1 MQVWRNG
8 VNESGVVWVP
18 NTIRVLM
25 ADNGLKSY
33 ATDPV
38 SPFLMFKFLEASGF
52 CFVVFFYS
60 LGFDSFFLLLCVR
73 E

>member
-1 MQVWRNG
+1 MCKCLVWRNG
-8 VNESGVVWVP
+8 VSESGVVCGP
-18 NTIRVLM
+18 NTIQVLM

-33 ATDPV
+33 ATYPV

-52 CFVVFFYS
+52 FVFCS
-60 LGFDSFFLLLCVR
+60 LDFDSFLLLLCVR